1 MSFLRFATVLM
12 ILCSFPYGLFAA
24 SNVIDTKSVREEGRK
39 IGVGKKTSMLDFDKN
54 NDGKI
59 DQVMI
64 LDSKGNKLYEELDF
78 DFDGEMDDFCFYANG
93 VLERELVDT
102 NFDGKIDLWVYMK
115 NGVYVE
121 RYERDRDYDG
131 VIDLV
136 KEFGK
141 PRK

>member
-1 MSFLRFATVLM
+1 MSFLRIVSVLL
-12 ILCSFPYGLFAA
+12 ILCSFPSVLSAA
-24 SNVIDTKSVREEGRK
+24 STDVNTKSVMEEGRK
-39 IGVGKKTSMLDFDKN
+39 VGAGKKTSRLDFDKN

-59 DQVMI
+59 DQAMV

-78 DFDGEMDDFCFYANG
+78 DFDGEMDDFCFFANG

-102 NFDGKIDLWVYMK
+102 NYDGRIDLWVYMK

-121 RYERDRDYDG
+121 RYERDRDFDG

-136 KEFGK
+136 REFGK

>member
-1 MSFLRFATVLM
+1 MSFLRIVSVLL
-12 ILCSFPYGLFAA
+12 ILCSFPCGIAAA
-24 SNVIDTKSVREEGRK
+24 STDSDIRSVMEEGRK
-39 IGVGKKTSMLDFDKN
+39 TGVGKKTSRLDFDKN

-59 DQVMI
+59 DQTMV

-102 NFDGKIDLWVYMK
+102 NFDGRIDLWVYMRK
-115 NGVYVE
+115 GVYVE

-131 VIDLV
+131 VVDLV

-141 PRK
+141 PKK